1 MSVRGRFRAGMA
13 LAWYLAVGF
22 GLPLVDG
29 LWYHSDAL
37 APVAHVE
44 SSDAQCHRGECS
56 LESPGAPQSPAGGPL
71 VAPSVALEQFEAASS
86 CDRDSLR
93 SRSIA
98 RAHAP
103 RAPPQFT

>member
-1 MSVRGRFRAGMA
+1 MSLHARMRAGLA
-13 LAWYLAVGF
+13 LAWYLGVGF

-29 LWYHSDAL
+29 LLYHGGVVS
-37 APVAHVE
+37 PTAHIE

-56 LESPGAPQSPAGGPL
+56 LEAPGAPQSPAGNP
-71 VAPSVALEQFEAASS
+71 VATPVVAQVPFASALLRSSEAP
-86 CDRDSLR
+86 R

-103 RAPPQFT
+103 RAPPQLT

>member
-1 MSVRGRFRAGMA
+1 MTMHGRLRAGVA

-22 GLPLVDG
+22 GLPLFDG
-29 LWYHSDAL
+29 LWYHDEA
-37 APVAHVE
+37 ATPTAHVE

-56 LESPGAPQSPAGGPL
+56 LEAPGAPQSPAGAPV
-71 VAPSVALEQFEAASS
+71 VAPRVAQVPVEAASL
-86 CDRDSLR
+86 RGHELLR

>member
-1 MSVRGRFRAGMA
+1 MSVRRRFRAGLA

-29 LWYHSDAL
+29 LWYHSDEM

-56 LESPGAPQSPAGGPL
+56 LESPGAPQSPAGDPL
-71 VAPSVALEQFEAASS
+71 AAPCVAEEQFEAASG
-86 CDRDSLR
+86 CGKDSPR

>member
-1 MSVRGRFRAGMA
+1 MSVRGRLRAGLA

-29 LWYHSDAL
+29 LWYHSDAM

-56 LESPGAPQSPAGGPL
+56 LESPGAPQSPAGHP
-71 VAPSVALEQFEAASS
+71 VAAPWVAHIPFEAAFL
-86 CDRDSLR
+86 RGTDSLR

>member
-1 MSVRGRFRAGMA
+1 MNTRRRFGAGLA

-22 GLPLVDG
+22 GLPLIDG
-29 LWYHSDAL
+29 LWYHGSEV
-37 APVAHVE
+37 APHAHVE

-56 LESPGAPQSPAGGPL
+56 LEAPGAPQSPAGHPV
-71 VAPSVALEQFEAASS
+71 VAPRVAQVPFAAALLRGN
-86 CDRDSLR
+86 DALR